1 MEWKIVGKRSAP
13 TRDDDKAYWWALYCP
28 LDASDGKYDTHST
41 KRIIQMEDENEWW
54 ITPSTGWNK
63 EDDIGP
69 FDSFDKAATVA
80 EMLMA
85 QEGEAA

>member
-1 MEWKIVGKRSAP
+1 MQWKIVGERQPPQKG
-13 TRDDDKAYWWALYCP
+13 DDKTYWWALFCP
-28 LDASDGKYDTHST
+28 VDASDGRYNTSTT

>member
-1 MEWKIVGKRSAP
+1 MKWVIMG
-13 TRDDDKAYWWALYCP
+13 TREKPRPNSKAYWWALYGVQHDP
-28 LDASDGKYDTHST
+28 SSDQTSTT
-41 KRIIQMEDENEWW
+41 KRVLQMEDENEWW
-54 ITPSTGWNK
+54 VTPDHNWNK

-69 FDSFDKAATVA
+69 FDSFDKACTVA